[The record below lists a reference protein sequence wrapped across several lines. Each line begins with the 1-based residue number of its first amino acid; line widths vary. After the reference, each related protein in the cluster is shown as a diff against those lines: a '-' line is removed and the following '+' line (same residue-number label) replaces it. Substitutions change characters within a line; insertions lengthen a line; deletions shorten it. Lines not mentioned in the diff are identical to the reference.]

1 MDSKSGEYG
10 ERNRDLHSTG
20 KLMFPSFRSI
30 WERVE
35 GGRWKVAAGG
45 NIVWSR
51 WRKRPDSYYPDN
63 VVNINLNVDSG
74 YIYIWCV
81 KTSHVRWIT
90 ITCHC
95 LIYKVSLHW
104 KRFSR
109 VELRM
114 DLNIQIEL
122 ELEQYMLISTKALT
136 SISIYIVI
144 DILIKNNQAIKLGML
159 NLYIVGHINYE
170 RYLKPWLCYLWFNLD
185 KYWSVKSNSFSVYFC
200 HQIREIG

>member
-1 MDSKSGEYG
+1 MYSKSGEYG

-30 WERVE
+30 WERVK

-74 YIYIWCV
+74 YIYRWCV

-90 ITCHC
+90 ITCHF
-95 LIYKVSLHW
+95 LIYKVSRYW

-114 DLNIQIEL
+114 DLNS
-122 ELEQYMLISTKALT
+122 LIFYKYTNRVRARA
-136 SISIYIVI
+136 IYVDIYKSI
-144 DILIKNNQAIKLGML
+144 DIDI
-159 NLYIVGHINYE
+159 NLHSD
-170 RYLKPWLCYLWFNLD
+170 RYPK
-185 KYWSVKSNSFSVYFC
+185 
-200 HQIREIG
+200 